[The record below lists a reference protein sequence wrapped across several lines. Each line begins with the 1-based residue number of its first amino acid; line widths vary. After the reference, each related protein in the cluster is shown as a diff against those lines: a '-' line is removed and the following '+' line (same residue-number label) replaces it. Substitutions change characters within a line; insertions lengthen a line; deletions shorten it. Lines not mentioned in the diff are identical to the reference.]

1 MGVQFIFVVETNR
14 GCKSDWIYIKETI
27 NHFYNYDNN
36 VKLSEVYMD
45 GKGRYQYKE
54 KEIKSLVSQYK
65 ATSKDNQSKVIYC
78 FDLEC
83 MISRASFL
91 NG

>member
-1 MGVQFIFVVETNR
+1 MGVQFIFVVETNK

-45 GKGRYQYKE
+45 GKGRYKYKE
-54 KEIKSLVSQYK
+54 KEIRYSKSKFNPVYK
-65 ATSKDNQSKVIYC
+65 EISKIIRVYDI
-78 FDLEC
+78 
-83 MISRASFL
+83 L
-91 NG
+91 NE

>member
-54 KEIKSLVSQYK
+54 SKRCIIHILMHLQIFEIIHLQ
-65 ATSKDNQSKVIYC
+65 
-78 FDLEC
+78 
-83 MISRASFL
+83 
-91 NG
+91 